1 MFPSQPQKNVHMRKA
16 AQQRG
21 GPPMSTL
28 TLPETTGAIAAQF
41 KHPNQRYRRS
51 REEAARIIA
60 EAINGPYSP
69 ETLRKSPTPYMT
81 ILGRA
86 QYADDDLF
94 DRAEA

>member
-1 MFPSQPQKNVHMRKA
+1 
-16 AQQRG
+16 
-21 GPPMSTL
+21 MSTL

-94 DRAEA
+94 DRAEAILSRARKCGGPPVKNDRAA